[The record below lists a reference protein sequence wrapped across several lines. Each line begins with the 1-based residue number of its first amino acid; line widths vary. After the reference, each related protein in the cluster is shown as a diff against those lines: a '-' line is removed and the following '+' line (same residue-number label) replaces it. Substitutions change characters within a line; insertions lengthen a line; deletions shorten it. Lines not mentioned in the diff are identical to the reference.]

1 MMVETIII
9 PQKLVF
15 HRYPDTNTDTLLKIH
30 TTTNTKNR
38 VNQVDQNLVTVVG
51 GGVGGCGTII
61 VSTPEVIKLV
71 AQPS

>member
-1 MMVETIII
+1 MCAGVHARN
-9 PQKLVF
+9 L
-15 HRYPDTNTDTLLKIH
+15 N
-30 TTTNTKNR
+30 KNR

-61 VSTPEVIKLV
+61 MSTPEVFKLV